1 MLLASSSRVSR
12 SLTRFSP
19 TDFLR
24 FFANKWSTDWDALP
38 HCSGGGGGG
47 GMPRHSTAPGCELQK
62 VPSGSE
68 DLVAWLVQS
77 NRILSKPYSHFFA
90 PASSSIYI
98 YNCAERVCS
107 IAYLKKHTS
116 KLRCILPVA
125 VTRSSSYQNAILY
138 VLPVSWWRHSSDW
151 QGNYITYSGWK
162 DIFFGKHEH
171 CALWLL
177 ICGAIE
183 KNLLIYLLTL
193 AVCSL
198 WTLVSPVH
206 VSKCDRFCLSGFRF
220 KSTTAD
226 IDDRRPT
233 VLARVSLALLQRLQ

>member
-1 MLLASSSRVSR
+1 MPRKPDETSVITAESRT
-12 SLTRFSP
+12 LIGSP
-19 TDFLR
+19 TRSVEPFERCFYCYRGMTTAAGVGVGEYASGLVVQGLTFANKILSHWFLA

-98 YNCAERVCS
+98 YIYNCAEHVCS

-116 KLRCILPVA
+116 KLRCILSVA

-138 VLPVSWWRHSSDW
+138 VLPVSWMTSFI
-151 QGNYITYSGWK
+151 G
-162 DIFFGKHEH
+162 
-171 CALWLL
+171 
-177 ICGAIE
+177 
-183 KNLLIYLLTL
+183 L
-193 AVCSL
+193 AGQL
-198 WTLVSPVH
+198 H
-206 VSKCDRFCLSGFRF
+206 
-220 KSTTAD
+220 
-226 IDDRRPT
+226 
-233 VLARVSLALLQRLQ
+233 